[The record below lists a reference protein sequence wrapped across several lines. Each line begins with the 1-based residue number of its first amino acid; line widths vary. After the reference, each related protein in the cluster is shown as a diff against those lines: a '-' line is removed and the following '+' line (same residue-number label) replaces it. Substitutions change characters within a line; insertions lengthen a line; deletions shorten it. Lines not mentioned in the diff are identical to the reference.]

1 VASSSPATICS
12 LTLSEYP
19 EFAFP
24 SHDVDCHSADCC
36 SRDKLLRRVRQHD
49 YNLSIVLSAQ
59 WGSFKVRARLKP
71 DGCRNKINHWSSIAT
86 CNSIVTEDVE
96 ASHVG
101 QLQRIPRQ
109 ARQNGFKCQCSFYT
123 TVFKVPQ
130 FGASQEKPQDRRRAL
145 VLTLRVG
152 NFRTNFIMQPFVRIV
167 LG

>member
-101 QLQRIPRQ
+101 QLQRTSSASKTGWIQ
-109 ARQNGFKCQCSFYT
+109 MSVFFLHNGFQGPAVWRFSRKAARPAKSAGT
-123 TVFKVPQ
+123 DAKSRQ
-130 FGASQEKPQDRRRAL
+130 F
-145 VLTLRVG
+145 
-152 NFRTNFIMQPFVRIV
+152 
-167 LG
+167 